1 MRIKETEFAEME
13 SKVKDYYRNINLIKA
28 KEKQIEFYKNRLQRI
43 DEDIIRLNNNLSLN
57 PDIHG
62 IAYDGIKVSGGI
74 SSSSME
80 RQIDNIYDK
89 LENEKNRL
97 NEIIC
102 TTRYD
107 IRRIEEKNDSLREIM
122 LLLSDDNR
130 KILELRY
137 IKNYSYE
144 RIAEEVLISKSNVVR
159 RINQM
164 IEELWLFCN
173 ICNVEFLQ
181 YN

>member
-1 MRIKETEFAEME
+1 MRINENEFAEME
-13 SKVKDYYRNINLIKA
+13 SKIKDYYRNINLIKA

-62 IAYDGIKVSGGI
+62 VAYDGIKVSGGI
-74 SSSSME
+74 LSSSME

-89 LENEKNRL
+89 LENEKDRL

-102 TTRYD
+102 TARYD

-144 RIAEEVLISKSNVVR
+144 RIAEEVLLSKSNVVR

-164 IEELWLFCN
+164 IQELWLVGKF
-173 ICNVEFLQ
+173 
-181 YN
+181 YMA